1 MKYAVIAISG
11 SQFKITE
18 NQVITV
24 DLQKLEPGKTTT
36 TDQVLLVVDDKETKV
51 GNPTVKGALVEYQ
64 AVNSFKGKKLDILT
78 YKAKSRYRRHT
89 GFRPQLTD
97 IKITKITA

>member
-24 DLQKLEPGKTTT
+24 DLQELEEGKTAS
-36 TDQVLLVVDDKETKV
+36 TDQVLLIVNDKDTKV
-51 GNPTVKGALVEYQ
+51 GNPTVKGASVDYE
-64 AVNSFKGKKLDILT
+64 VVKSFQGKKLDILT
-78 YKAKSRYRRHT
+78 YKAKSRYRRHL

-97 IKITKITA
+97 IKILKINL

>member
-24 DLQKLEPGKTTT
+24 DLQELEAGKKTT
-36 TDQVLLVVDDKETKV
+36 TDQVLLFVDDKITKV
-51 GNPTVKGALVEYQ
+51 GTPTIKGAVVEYE
-64 AVNSFKGKKLDILT
+64 VVKSFQGKKLDILT

-89 GFRPQLTD
+89 GFRAQLTD
-97 IKITKITA
+97 IKILKINN